1 MSHLAAALRDA
12 IKSETDLY
20 TMRVQQQVNR
30 HCSIIESAAV
40 FGAVDPP
47 KNIQEQI
54 DELRET
60 LNALMGE
67 ILQQKFCKSE
77 NCSVD
82 NDIIPD
88 EVRSTSNVIV
98 NKMHP
103 AEIKEVHINFD
114 NYSEGASSKSSTGM
128 PAADVDI
135 LINNEEVVEAI
146 VEAENEAPASKTSA
160 GAVNAKEEIN
170 SVMVEA
176 AVSAA
181 ASAKEAESVVGID
194 DEEDCDEEEVVED
207 DVEDDAEAE
216 EDAGEEELEVEE
228 IEYKGTKYYKDAD
241 ENVYECLEDGA
252 VGEAVG
258 TMSKKVA
265 GKVLLYTA

>member
-1 MSHLAAALRDA
+1 MMSHLAAALRDA

-77 NCSVD
+77 SGSVD
-82 NDIIPD
+82 IMPD
-88 EVRSTSNVIV
+88 EAASNIIV

-114 NYSEGASSKSSTGM
+114 NYSEDTSSEVSTGM
-128 PAADVDI
+128 PAAEVDI
-135 LINNEEVVEAI
+135 LINNET
-146 VEAENEAPASKTSA
+146 AENEIIVLKNNA
-160 GAVNAKEEIN
+160 GGSVNAKEEIN
-170 SVMVEA
+170 SIVVEA
-176 AVSAA
+176 AVSA
-181 ASAKEAESVVGID
+181 KEIESDVE
-194 DEEDCDEEEVVED
+194 EEDDLEEVE
-207 DVEDDAEAE
+207 E
-216 EDAGEEELEVEE
+216 EDAAEEGATEEGAEGEEELEVEE
-228 IEYKGTKYYKDAD
+228 IEYKGTKYYKDLD
-241 ENVYECLEDGA
+241 ENVYEYLDDGA
-252 VGEAVG
+252 IGEAVG